1 MSVICDVK
9 VTQGK
14 GNSKFVNFQQKVR
27 MRSKEG
33 GSAEEIRN
41 RGTKEMTGLC
51 HERRGEALSRTL
63 LHIFERSPVLV
74 NPG

>member
-1 MSVICDVK
+1 MLK

-14 GNSKFVNFQQKVR
+14 GNCKLVR

-41 RGTKEMTGLC
+41 RGTKEIPEMRVTRDLEKPFHAHFGNV
-51 HERRGEALSRTL
+51 
-63 LHIFERSPVLV
+63 F
-74 NPG
+74 